1 MIKLFFRGGAAALLL
16 CMAHALAALP
26 AAQALAQYQ
35 EQTASG
41 ALTLQQAATAL
52 LADAEN
58 AASAADRRSLY
69 AAAGNMQEQMGLY
82 SQAVKSY
89 AAAAA
94 INSGPADGMPRVSA
108 ETLVLKAIR
117 CSLSMGNYEQA
128 ARFLNSDVKN
138 SRDETVIAYT
148 KLYNIWSALCQTDSQ
163 AQLHE
168 PVVLLESY
176 VSMDSMKAVQPAMLL
191 TLFYITGEQRWKDE
205 LASRYPD
212 SPEAAAAAGNADMI
226 PTPFWFFVPREG
238 AAPAAA
244 ESPNPAPAAAAAE
257 SGTGRHREHAARWQ
271 LGFFRNRD
279 NAQALLDTL
288 AASGFDAE
296 IQNETRQSGTVYY
309 TVTVEE
315 NAGGATGDAL
325 KAAGFDCYPLFE

>member
-1 MIKLFFRGGAAALLL
+1 MIKLLFKSGAAALLF
-16 CMAHALAALP
+16 CMAQTIAAMP
-26 AAQALAQYQ
+26 AARVLAQYQ
-35 EQTASG
+35 EQTAAG
-41 ALTLQQAATAL
+41 TITLQQAATAL
-52 LADAEN
+52 LADAE
-58 AASAADRRSLY
+58 SADNPADKRSLY

-94 INSGPADGMPRVSA
+94 INSGPADGMPRISA
-108 ETLVLKAIR
+108 EELVLKAIR
-117 CSLSMGNYEQA
+117 CSLSTGNYEQA
-128 ARFLNSDVKN
+128 ARFLNSEVKN
-138 SRDETVIAYT
+138 SRSETVIAYT

-176 VSMDSMKAVQPAMLL
+176 VSLDSMKAVQPAMLL
-191 TLFYITGEQRWKDE
+191 TLFYITGEQHWKDE

-257 SGTGRHREHAARWQ
+257 SGTGGHGERAARWQ